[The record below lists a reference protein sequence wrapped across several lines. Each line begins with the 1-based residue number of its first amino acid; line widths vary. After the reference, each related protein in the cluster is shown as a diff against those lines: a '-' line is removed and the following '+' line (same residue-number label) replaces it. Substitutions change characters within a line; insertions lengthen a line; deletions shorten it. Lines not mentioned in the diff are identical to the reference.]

1 MAENEAW
8 VTHTYKVIARAN
20 SALAA
25 AVDMETGMRG
35 YLLAG
40 IEEFLEP
47 YTGGNS
53 SFFKITSGLKETVS
67 DNNAQV
73 TLLSEIDTNINEWK
87 TNVTE
92 PTIKLRRAIGSA
104 KTMDDMADLVGEA
117 RGKKYFD
124 GFRGIMAD
132 FMAEETALMEQ
143 RKLENEATVSQ
154 TFTLIAGCIILAIV
168 IGVALAWIIGNG
180 IANPIIA
187 MTNAMKV
194 LAGGDKSIEING
206 QERSDE
212 MAIWRVLF
220 SSLKKA

>member
-104 KTMDDMADLVGEA
+104 KPWMIWLILLVKHA
-117 RGKKYFD
+117 AKSTSTASAALWPTSWPKK
-124 GFRGIMAD
+124 R
-132 FMAEETALMEQ
+132 L
-143 RKLENEATVSQ
+143 
-154 TFTLIAGCIILAIV
+154 
-168 IGVALAWIIGNG
+168 
-180 IANPIIA
+180 
-187 MTNAMKV
+187 
-194 LAGGDKSIEING
+194 
-206 QERSDE
+206 
-212 MAIWRVLF
+212 
-220 SSLKKA
+220 